1 MILDYFNVR
10 KLVVVATVAWVG
22 SFQLW
27 GQSVI
32 RTSSTEKAVWQ
43 QSKDRLKSTAEV
55 SPIFSIT
62 GNEKGTEWK
71 AWGTTFN
78 ELDWDALLMLTR
90 DEQEEIMYNLFA
102 PQGDLKFTR

>member
-55 SPIFSIT
+55 
-62 GNEKGTEWK
+62 
-71 AWGTTFN
+71 
-78 ELDWDALLMLTR
+78 
-90 DEQEEIMYNLFA
+90 
-102 PQGDLKFTR
+102 

>member
-43 QSKDRLKSTAEV
+43 QSKDRLRILAILPPCFSTY
-55 SPIFSIT
+55 P
-62 GNEKGTEWK
+62 
-71 AWGTTFN
+71 
-78 ELDWDALLMLTR
+78 
-90 DEQEEIMYNLFA
+90 
-102 PQGDLKFTR
+102 

>member
-43 QSKDRLKSTAEV
+43 QSKDRS
-55 SPIFSIT
+55 
-62 GNEKGTEWK
+62 
-71 AWGTTFN
+71 
-78 ELDWDALLMLTR
+78 
-90 DEQEEIMYNLFA
+90 
-102 PQGDLKFTR
+102 

>member
-43 QSKDRLKSTAEV
+43 QSKDRLKKHGG
-55 SPIFSIT
+55 SIA
-62 GNEKGTEWK
+62 NI
-71 AWGTTFN
+71 
-78 ELDWDALLMLTR
+78 L
-90 DEQEEIMYNLFA
+90 YN
-102 PQGDLKFTR
+102 GK

>member
-62 GNEKGTEWK
+62 GNEKVPNGKHGER
-71 AWGTTFN
+71 
-78 ELDWDALLMLTR
+78 LLMNWIGMR
-90 DEQEEIMYNLFA
+90 C
-102 PQGDLKFTR
+102 